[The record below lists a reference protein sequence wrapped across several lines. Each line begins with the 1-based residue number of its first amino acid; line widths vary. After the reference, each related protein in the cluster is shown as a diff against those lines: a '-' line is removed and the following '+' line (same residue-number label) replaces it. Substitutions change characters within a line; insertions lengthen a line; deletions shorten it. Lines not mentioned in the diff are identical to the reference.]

1 MNKYRKMVSRKNK
14 RKKTLR
20 RSLKTSSVLKRKQK
34 KITLNSKFR
43 KRYQIGCSIKNNMT
57 GGAGLGPF
65 QPITDLLGSAMYGA
79 GSFVDNLTG
88 TQTQENP
95 SPTIGQL

>member
-1 MNKYRKMVSRKNK
+1 MNKYRKMVSHKNK
-14 RKKTLR
+14 RKKTMR
-20 RSLKTSSVLKRKQK
+20 RSLKTSSVLKRKNK

-43 KRYQIGCSIKNNMT
+43 KRYQIGCSRKNNMT

-65 QPITDLLGSAMYGA
+65 QPITDAINNAMYGA

-88 TQTQENP
+88 TQTQEDP
-95 SPTIGQL
+95 SPTAGHL